1 MVVGSYK
8 YRRGLSL
15 PHSTA
20 DPGNGTLEPGMTRL
34 ANVFVVLVAAVVA
47 VAGRGD
53 RAAHSLVGAPPPA
66 PSKPVPKFCSGGFSV
81 RKAVLSG
88 SRPPSRLRFQDVL
101 TNLGGWS
108 SSESDFEAPC
118 TGVYFFT
125 FHAVSPEKNDFTL
138 ALMKDGK
145 YQVTAYGSKG
155 NYQQGSNS
163 ALLVL
168 NAGEKVHLELQ
179 DGSVYEH
186 PYDEAYT
193 TFSAFL
199 VEQF

>member
-1 MVVGSYK
+1 
-8 YRRGLSL
+8 
-15 PHSTA
+15 
-20 DPGNGTLEPGMTRL
+20 MTRL
-34 ANVFVVLVAAVVA
+34 ANVLAVLVAAAVVVA
-47 VAGRGD
+47 GQGD
-53 RAAHSLVGAPPPA
+53 RGAQALVAPPPV
-66 PSKPVPKFCSGGFSV
+66 PSRPVQPRFCSGGFSV

-108 SSESDFEAPC
+108 ASESDFEAPC

-125 FHAVSPEKNDFTL
+125 FHAVSPETSDFTL
-138 ALMKDGK
+138 ALMKNGK